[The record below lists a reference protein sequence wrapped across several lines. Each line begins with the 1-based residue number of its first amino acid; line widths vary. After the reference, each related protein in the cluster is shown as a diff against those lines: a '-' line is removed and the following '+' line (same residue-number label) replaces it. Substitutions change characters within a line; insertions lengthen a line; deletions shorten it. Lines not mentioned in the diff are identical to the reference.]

1 MTRSLRRLFYK
12 PIWTGDVTK
21 VKRNGYLTFITFLA
35 FFMVVV
41 VIAVGVFF
49 LRPAPRQSVHVTI
62 KTGTSTAAIAEEL
75 ARRGVVNNAFL
86 FKLYVGRQEAQNKL
100 QAGEYDMMTGMT
112 YSTALDALLKG
123 PKVKYYSVTI
133 PEGYTVEQTA
143 QRIAGATPIEEEAFV
158 TAARK
163 SDFNFDFLESLPG
176 ESLEGFL
183 FPKTYTVTDKTTPKN
198 MVGMMLGQFEKET
211 DSINLK
217 PASERGLSLYQLVTV
232 ASLIEKEVKV
242 PAERPLV
249 AAVIY
254 NRLNRGMLLQ
264 FCSTVQY
271 CLPEPKENLLEED
284 LKIDSP
290 YNTYIYPGL
299 PPGPIASPGLASIEA
314 ALNPAP
320 VDYLYFV
327 LTGSDGSHTFTTTY
341 EEFLRAQNKQ
351 GT

>member
-1 MTRSLRRLFYK
+1 MA
-12 PIWTGDVTK
+12 DVIK
-21 VKRNGYLTFITFLA
+21 VKRNEYLTFINFFA
-35 FFMVVV
+35 FFLVVV
-41 VIAVGVFF
+41 VIAVGIFF
-49 LRPAPRQSVHVTI
+49 LRPGPHQSVHVKI
-62 KTGTSTAAIAEEL
+62 KTGASTAAIAEEL
-75 ARRGVVNNAFL
+75 ARQGVVNNAFL
-86 FKLYVGRQEAQNKL
+86 FKLYVGRQEAQNNL

-112 YSTALDALLKG
+112 YAAALSALLKG

-133 PEGYTVEQTA
+133 PEGYTVAQTA
-143 QRIAGATPIEEEAFV
+143 RRVARATPIKEDAFLA
-158 TAARK
+158 AARK
-163 SDFNFDFLESLPG
+163 SDFNFDFLKSLPE

-183 FPKTYTVTDKTTPKN
+183 FPKTYTVTDKTTPKS
-198 MVGMMLGQFEKET
+198 MVGMMLGQFKKET
-211 DSINLK
+211 DPLDLK
-217 PASERGLSLYQLVTV
+217 PASERGLSLYQLITV

-254 NRLNRGMLLQ
+254 NRLNRGMLLE

-271 CLPEPKENLLEED
+271 CLPEPKENLLEQD

-327 LTGSDGSHTFTTTY
+327 LTGSDGGHTFTTTY
-341 EEFLRAQNKQ
+341 EDFLRAQNKQ
-351 GT
+351 GM